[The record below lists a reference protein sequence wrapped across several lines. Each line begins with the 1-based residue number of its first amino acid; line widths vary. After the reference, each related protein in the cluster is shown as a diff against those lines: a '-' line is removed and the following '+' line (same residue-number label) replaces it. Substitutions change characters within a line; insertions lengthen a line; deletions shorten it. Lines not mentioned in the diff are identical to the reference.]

1 MKYPIILFYILFSLV
16 AKAQDLKT
24 SFIKS
29 YPLKADVFYGAD
41 SFENTYY
48 SINNVLYK
56 ATPNKTYEY
65 NNLALGTIS
74 SVSIYNPLEL
84 VVFYR
89 DFNSL
94 VILDNT
100 LNEIQKIAFLDKN
113 ISLVAKADKNRL
125 WLYNVDVQQLE
136 LYDYKTKTVLSKSQP
151 RSLLDP
157 KEMHGNANYVWVKT
171 VTGNLKIFNIYGS
184 EVAEI
189 KKSIDF
195 FTVSKSGWVIFKSDE
210 NLFVKS
216 ENIKK
221 IKLNKSLNIEHLS
234 VVDNK
239 LYIFNGKDIFMF
251 KLLKN

>member
-1 MKYPIILFYILFSLV
+1 MKYPIILFYILFGLV
-16 AKAQDLKT
+16 GKAQDLKT
-24 SFIKS
+24 SLIKS

-56 ATPNKTYEY
+56 ATPKKTYEY
-65 NNLALGTIS
+65 NNLALGAIS

-151 RSLLDP
+151 QSLLDP
-157 KEMHGNANYVWVKT
+157 KEMHGNANFVWVKT
-171 VTGNLKIFNIYGS
+171 VTDNLKIFNVYGS
-184 EVAEI
+184 EVVRLA
-189 KKSIDF
+189 K
-195 FTVSKSGWVIFKSDE
+195 
-210 NLFVKS
+210 
-216 ENIKK
+216 
-221 IKLNKSLNIEHLS
+221 
-234 VVDNK
+234 
-239 LYIFNGKDIFMF
+239 
-251 KLLKN
+251 